1 MIIIN
6 KFLIRVYMYFILVC
20 LLVFIILCYVA
31 YSYYYGQTQ
40 HQCGCNVKR
49 AMTEGFGDEI
59 SVKQTHE
66 IIDLSKQ
73 FTDMIVFDN
82 DADGRIG
89 FDKCIEQCNGYCVE
103 QGQTGSANCF
113 PAREPEIKDFD
124 GGIVPNEK
132 QLSYPNIRT

>member
-20 LLVFIILCYVA
+20 VLVFIILCYIM
-31 YSYYYGQTQ
+31 YKSYYEKEQ
-40 HQCGCNVKR
+40 HHCGCGAKR
-49 AMTEGFGDEI
+49 TVTEGFGDEV

-66 IIDLSKQ
+66 ILDLTKQ
-73 FTDMIVFDN
+73 FTDMIVYDN

-89 FDKCIEQCNGYCVE
+89 LDKCIEQCNGYCVE

-113 PAREPEIKDFD
+113 PAREPEVKDFE

-132 QLSYPNIRT
+132 